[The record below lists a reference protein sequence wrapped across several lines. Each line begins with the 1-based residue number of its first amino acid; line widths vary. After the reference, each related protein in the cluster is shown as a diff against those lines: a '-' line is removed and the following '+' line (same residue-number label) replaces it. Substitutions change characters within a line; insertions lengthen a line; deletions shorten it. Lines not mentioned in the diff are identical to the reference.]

1 MTQPGNGQVG
11 TAGTAVR
18 QASLREHN
26 LALLLRHIADAP
38 RPPSRADLATA
49 TGLTRATVSALVD
62 DLIGGHLL
70 TEVDPA
76 PRTGAG
82 RPALGLVLATDGPAG
97 LGLEINVDYLAACV
111 VDLTGAVRHRAVRRV
126 DLRPISPAE
135 VLNDLGDLAAT
146 ARAEAHRQR
155 LVLAGTALAV
165 PGLVTSTGVV
175 RLAPNLGWRDVDLA
189 GGLNTHPALA
199 GHRLTAPGQPGVAAP
214 APARPAG
221 RVPGQGP
228 GGATA
233 RGPSGQRTGS
243 GGWLTIDNEAN
254 LAALGELHAGP
265 PGPATFL
272 YVSGEIGIGAGIV
285 LHGALFR
292 GARGWS
298 GELGHLPVHPTGR
311 PCRCGSR
318 GCLEQYAGQEAILT
332 GAGLAGRGLPAD
344 AAIAR
349 LAERAGTG
357 DPAALGALTE
367 AATAL
372 GVAIAGVINLLD
384 LDTVVLGGIYAPLV
398 TWLRPP
404 LEAEIA
410 RRVLTA
416 AWSPV
421 TVRPSRLTRDAAV
434 LGAAG
439 SVVRAVLSN
448 PAHWL
453 TPPT

>member
-1 MTQPGNGQVG
+1 MTHPGSGQVG

-26 LALLLRHIADAP
+26 LALVLRHITLSE
-38 RPPSRADLATA
+38 RPPSRADLANA

-62 DLIGGHLL
+62 DLIGGNLV

-111 VDLTGAVRHRAVRRV
+111 VDLTGAVRHRAIRRV
-126 DLRPISPAE
+126 DLRPVPPDE
-135 VLNDLGDLAAT
+135 VLADLGDLAAT
-146 ARAEAHRQR
+146 ALAEASRQR
-155 LVLAGTALAV
+155 LLLAGTALAV

-189 GGLNTHPALA
+189 AALDAHPALT
-199 GHRLTAPGQPGVAAP
+199 GHRPAAPGQPGAP
-214 APARPAG
+214 SGPRTSGDPTG
-221 RVPGQGP
+221 QGTSGVRVP
-228 GGATA
+228 T
-233 RGPSGQRTGS
+233 GQRADG

-298 GELGHLPVHPTGR
+298 GELGHLPVHPSGR
-311 PCRCGSR
+311 WCRCGAQ

-332 GAGLAGRGLPAD
+332 GAGLAGQGLPAD

-349 LAERAGTG
+349 LAELAKAG
-357 DPAALGALTE
+357 DQAASGALAE
-367 AATAL
+367 AGAAL
-372 GVAIAGVINLLD
+372 GVAVAGVINLLD
-384 LDTVVLGGIYAPLV
+384 LDTVVLGGIYAPLAS
-398 TWLRPP
+398 WLGPP
-404 LEAEIA
+404 IEAEI
-410 RRVLTA
+410 RQRVLTA

-421 TVRPSRLTRDAAV
+421 TVRPSLLTRDAAV

-439 SVVRAVLSN
+439 SVVRAVLAH

-453 TPPT
+453 TPPPA